1 MVGSNDVQ
9 AVTSGLPD
17 YDERLLAPPWVWLAA
32 LAVALVVA
40 ATLHAGAGGARAV
53 VPYALVLPGT
63 VAALLSSSRGRVRVA
78 DGVLSVPGARIPIT
92 SLGGVTPLDK
102 EGTRRL
108 RGPLA
113 EPRAFLAT
121 RSWLTSS
128 VRVQIE
134 DPDDDTPYWL
144 ISTRRPQALAQAL
157 RGGG

>member
-1 MVGSNDVQ
+1 MGSKDVP
-9 AVTSGLPD
+9 AVAGAVSD

-32 LAVALVVA
+32 LVVALIVA

-53 VPYALVLPGT
+53 VPYAVVLPGT
-63 VAALLSSSRGRVRVA
+63 LAALVSSSRGRVRIIG
-78 DGVLSVPGARIPIT
+78 GVLSVPGARIPLT
-92 SLGGVTPLDK
+92 ALGGATPLDK

-144 ISTRRPQALAQAL
+144 ISTRRPQVLAQAL
-157 RGGG
+157 SAAS